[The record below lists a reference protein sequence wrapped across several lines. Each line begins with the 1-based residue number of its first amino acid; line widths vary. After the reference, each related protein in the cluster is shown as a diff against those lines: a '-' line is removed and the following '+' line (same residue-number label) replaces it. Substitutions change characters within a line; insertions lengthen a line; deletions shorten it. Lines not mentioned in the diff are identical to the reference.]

1 MKPKFFSSGSSTTS
15 QGQRSVTRHSQI
27 HPGLLLRTSTVKKKL
42 FVDQA
47 AIGNSIVRPRRKMAD
62 GGFPEASPSLLAA
75 PGSGRLAPIKQRSRS
90 GSREE
95 DIIAEEDSTRCVCK
109 KTKEQG
115 GTTMVQW

>member
-15 QGQRSVTRHSQI
+15 QGQRSVARHSQI

-47 AIGNSIVRPRRKMAD
+47 VIGNSIVRPRRKMAD
-62 GGFPEASPSLLAA
+62 GGFLEVSSSLLAA
-75 PGSGRLAPIKQRSRS
+75 PGSGRLTPVKQRSRS

-95 DIIAEEDSTRCVCK
+95 DIVAEEDTTRCVCK
-109 KTKEQG
+109 KTNEQG